1 MSCWEGLCKKKDD
14 LSPLVLITIN
24 STKGKFVF
32 DECRKAC
39 HGYKITEELR
49 NPGKTVT
56 GCQYIEGGGCGYYT
70 EPIQDLGVD
79 TAMDM
84 RLVKEQEENGCVED
98 QCCVFRE
105 SRFSITRNN
114 IRKGSIS
121 LSGTYKNSTHIII

>member
-1 MSCWEGLCKKKDD
+1 MKKDD

-24 STKGKFVF
+24 ATKGKFVF
-32 DECRKAC
+32 DECREAC
-39 HGYKITEELR
+39 YSYKIVQELR
-49 NPGKTVT
+49 NPNKTVT

-79 TAMDM
+79 TAMDL
-84 RLVKEQEENGCVED
+84 RLIKEQEDNGCVED

-105 SRFSITRNN
+105 SRFSIRRNN
-114 IRKGSIS
+114 IRI

>member
-32 DECRKAC
+32 DECREAC

-114 IRKGSIS
+114 IRIGSI
-121 LSGTYKNSTHIII
+121 LH